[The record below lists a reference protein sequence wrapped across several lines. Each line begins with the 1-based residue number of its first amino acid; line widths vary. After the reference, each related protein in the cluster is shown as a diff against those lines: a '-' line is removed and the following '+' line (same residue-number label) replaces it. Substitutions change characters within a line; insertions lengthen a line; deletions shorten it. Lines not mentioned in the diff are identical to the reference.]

1 MKQNSAEPEVTLR
14 LCDMTARHHVF
25 VTPRGEIPVMGAWS
39 GAGVWSLTQATVRTR
54 GLRQSALPSLAFKF
68 MFKAYSYKPSL
79 LSIFGSNPKSPDIMV
94 MGGPGESMESAWAGS
109 DELSLS
115 PL

>member
-1 MKQNSAEPEVTLR
+1 M
-14 LCDMTARHHVF
+14 
-25 VTPRGEIPVMGAWS
+25 
-39 GAGVWSLTQATVRTR
+39 RTR